1 MDAATRVR
9 ALAAAAQ
16 LPLTDDR
23 VEFLAM
29 LVPALAA
36 AVEALQDLDLEGVVP
51 VDVYSAAGG
60 S

>member
-9 ALAAAAQ
+9 ALAEAAQ

-23 VEFLAM
+23 VEFLSV

-36 AVEALQDLDLEGVVP
+36 AVEALQDLDLDGVTP

-60 S
+60 T